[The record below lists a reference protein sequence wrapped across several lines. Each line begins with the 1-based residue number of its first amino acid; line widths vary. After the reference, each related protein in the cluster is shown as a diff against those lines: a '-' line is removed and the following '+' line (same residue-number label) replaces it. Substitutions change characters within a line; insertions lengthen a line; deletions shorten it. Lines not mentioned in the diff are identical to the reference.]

1 MKTAFG
7 TLLSLSFVL
16 TTVAQVGTPVSGPDV
31 FGSSPDPYTVVKRAA
46 HSQVWQRIAI
56 ETNALGRVQYRTNA
70 YTELATGLN
79 YFDAATQIWQP
90 SREEWQV
97 YPDGIVAQTGGPRSF
112 WPPT

>member
-56 ETNALGRVQYRTNA
+56 ETNALG
-70 YTELATGLN
+70 LN